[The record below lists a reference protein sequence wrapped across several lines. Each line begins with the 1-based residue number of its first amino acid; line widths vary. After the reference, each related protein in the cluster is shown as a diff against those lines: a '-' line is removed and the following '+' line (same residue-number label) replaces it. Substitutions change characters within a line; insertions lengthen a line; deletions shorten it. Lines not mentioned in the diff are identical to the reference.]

1 MTVERKYERDVDL
14 LLAEEFAVNP
24 TFADRFKALTK
35 FDGRNATVADFWV
48 SKSNNLG
55 ESDLIV
61 IYQRQDGHRFALL
74 IEDKVD
80 APLQPDQAARYR
92 QRADRDRI
100 LGLYSDYEVILCAPR
115 HYIDSRSDLGD
126 FDKLIPLEQIAQ
138 MFHQVGDARASYRS
152 AFLETVGTRRV
163 NAWSREVD
171 VVTNEF
177 WDAAYT
183 IAKHEFPLLR
193 LRVTQRGSRPYR
205 PYLPEH
211 DCISFPTCHSPPARL
226 GYVRASDKR
235 FGGDQN

>member
-80 APLQPDQAARYR
+80 APLQPDQAARY
-92 QRADRDRI
+92 
-100 LGLYSDYEVILCAPR
+100 
-115 HYIDSRSDLGD
+115 
-126 FDKLIPLEQIAQ
+126 
-138 MFHQVGDARASYRS
+138 HQVGDARASYRS